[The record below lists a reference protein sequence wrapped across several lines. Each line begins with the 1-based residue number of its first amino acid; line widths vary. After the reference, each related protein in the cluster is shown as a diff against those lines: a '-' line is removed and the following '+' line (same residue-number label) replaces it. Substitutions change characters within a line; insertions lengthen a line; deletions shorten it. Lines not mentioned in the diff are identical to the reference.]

1 MIESKIITATS
12 NWPELFDSIGYSEL
26 VVLVD
31 ENTKEMCLPYVVE
44 HLIQERKFTLIE
56 TKSGESS
63 KEISNAERLWRELM
77 DANIDRNAMLI
88 CLGGGVV
95 CDLGGYVASTYKRG
109 IRTMYIP
116 TTNLAMC
123 DASIGGKTGVNF
135 NGIKNQI
142 GTFHPPTHI
151 LVEVELL
158 KTLDPRH
165 VISGY
170 AETIKHA
177 LISDPSFW
185 ATLIE
190 KNDHSMSSNGILRSM
205 QIKRDIIKED
215 YLDTGSRQ
223 ALNFGHT
230 VGHAIESASQ
240 EGTNSLLHGEAIA
253 IGMVAE
259 SYLATKLAGLEM
271 DSFEAIQ
278 AHIMDTYKG
287 VQFPVI
293 DTETYLSHMRQDKK
307 NTRSGIICSLIS
319 SIGTPAL
326 SVVAMESEL
335 IDALEFTKKAWSR

>member
-185 ATLIE
+185 ATLLDIE
-190 KNDHSMSSNGILRSM
+190 
-205 QIKRDIIKED
+205 
-215 YLDTGSRQ
+215 
-223 ALNFGHT
+223 
-230 VGHAIESASQ
+230 
-240 EGTNSLLHGEAIA
+240 
-253 IGMVAE
+253 
-259 SYLATKLAGLEM
+259 
-271 DSFEAIQ
+271 
-278 AHIMDTYKG
+278 
-287 VQFPVI
+287 
-293 DTETYLSHMRQDKK
+293 
-307 NTRSGIICSLIS
+307 
-319 SIGTPAL
+319 
-326 SVVAMESEL
+326 
-335 IDALEFTKKAWSR
+335 